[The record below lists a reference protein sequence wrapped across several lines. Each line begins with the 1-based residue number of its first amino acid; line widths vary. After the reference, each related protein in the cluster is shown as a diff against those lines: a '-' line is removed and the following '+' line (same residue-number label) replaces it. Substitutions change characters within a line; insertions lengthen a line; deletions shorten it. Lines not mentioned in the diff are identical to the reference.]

1 MKKLFVILSILLL
14 VSCKNTINYN
24 PSINFIGGNGLIAED
39 VILKPNQQFRVGIN
53 SFAKGDSKLYNFK
66 VTRISNNTPEIVID
80 SIIKQQIFN
89 TIMTCP
95 TATSEGT
102 ERWTFS
108 ITCEDGYSS
117 EVSFLIKTSISDTVK
132 INSTQSLI
140 KEYKVIDLPNKISH
154 DDLLIYISLIVL
166 LTFGLIIYLIKK
178 TKMTVKQVVEK
189 PEEEKKDKYTSTIFV
204 IVLVV
209 LILFFIFLLGSGL
222 LF

>member
-1 MKKLFVILSILLL
+1 MKKLFLILSILLL
-14 VSCKNTINYN
+14 ISCKNTVNYN

-39 VILKPNQQFRVGIN
+39 VVLKPNQQFRVGIN

-66 VTRISNNTPEIVID
+66 VTRIYNNTPEIIVD

-117 EVSFLIKTSISDTVK
+117 EVSFLIKTSASDTVK
-132 INSTQSLI
+132 INSSQSLI

-166 LTFGLIIYLIKK
+166 LKFVLMVYFIKK
-178 TKMTVKQVVEK
+178 MKMTVKKIVEK
-189 PEEEKKDKYTSTIFV
+189 PEEKKDKYTSTIFI
-204 IVLVV
+204 IVSIV
-209 LILFFIFLLGSGL
+209 LILFFTFLIMNGL

>member
-1 MKKLFVILSILLL
+1 MKKLFLILSILLL
-14 VSCKNTINYN
+14 ISCKNTVNYN

-39 VILKPNQQFRVGIN
+39 VVLKPNQQFRVGIN

-66 VTRISNNTPEIVID
+66 VTRIYNNTPEIIVD

-117 EVSFLIKTSISDTVK
+117 EVSFLIKTSASDTVK
-132 INSTQSLI
+132 INSSQSLI

-166 LTFGLIIYLIKK
+166 LIFVLMVYFIKK
-178 TKMTVKQVVEK
+178 MKMTVKKIVEK
-189 PEEEKKDKYTSTIFV
+189 PEEKKDKYTSTIFI
-204 IVLVV
+204 IVSIV
-209 LILFFIFLLGSGL
+209 LILFFTFLIMNGL